1 MKLKPTPEEV
11 AAQAEAKA
19 QAFADVAMA
28 TDQAVKTCLDV
39 IFTAHPDQEDAVV
52 SGAMTALVRFGIER
66 QQAAADAW
74 VKQGKLGAVVTPA
87 RWSATSSATCSG
99 RPRSCSTN
107 RPGPTPDLNP
117 PCLQGD

>member
-74 VKQGKLGAVVTPA
+74 VKQGKLGAVVTPREVVGYFVRYVQRSAEILLNKPA
-87 RWSATSSATCSG
+87 R
-99 RPRSCSTN
+99 
-107 RPGPTPDLNP
+107 PDA
-117 PCLQGD
+117 